1 MVNPNPAIYAIENK
15 TNHKMYIG
23 GATYP
28 SQRWSEHKSALRL
41 NRHRNQPLQDDW
53 NKYGED
59 NFLFVIIERVEKE
72 YLSAREDYHIR
83 QIRNTYNILSGY
95 AGRLRDNEND
105 TDEEWRPELTGY
117 KVYAKILLDKMDN
130 SLNTMTVTD
139 VVKILIEQ
147 AIEKNHPNIK
157 VTKRR
162 KIYEKIDY

>member
-1 MVNPNPAIYAIENK
+1 MRTPPQKI
-15 TNHKMYIG
+15 
-23 GATYP
+23 
-28 SQRWSEHKSALRL
+28 
-41 NRHRNQPLQDDW
+41 
-53 NKYGED
+53 
-59 NFLFVIIERVEKE
+59 
-72 YLSAREDYHIR
+72 
-83 QIRNTYNILSGY
+83 
-95 AGRLRDNEND
+95 

-147 AIEKNHPNIK
+147 AIEKNHPDIK